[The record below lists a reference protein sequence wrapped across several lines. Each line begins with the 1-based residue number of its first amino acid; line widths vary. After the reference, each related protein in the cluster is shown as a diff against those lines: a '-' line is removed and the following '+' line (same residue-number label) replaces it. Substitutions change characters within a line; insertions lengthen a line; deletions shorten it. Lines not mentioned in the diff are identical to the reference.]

1 MYIQRIKL
9 KNWRNFTDLDV
20 QLRERVFLIGPN
32 ACGKSNFLDVF
43 RFLRDIADP
52 DGGGLQRAVKERG
65 GVLKLRSLYA
75 RRYPTIEIEVHLGAD
90 LSSPPQWIYSIGIKN
105 LKGGD
110 NPPILAWEKVW
121 ENNRIILNRPDKDDE
136 EDVKLLTQTALE
148 QLRFNREF
156 REIQVFFQSTL
167 YLHLVPQLLRYPDT
181 FEGATLRADPF
192 GKNFLERVIKT
203 PDKTR
208 KAWLSKIED
217 ALKVAV
223 PQMKQLTDIK
233 DDMGHPHLEAVYE
246 HWRPKAGKQREDQFS
261 DGTLRLIAL
270 FWSLLETRNSILLLE
285 EPELSLNAA
294 IVAKLP
300 AIIARLQ
307 KGKKSQVILSTHS
320 ADLLSDPGIDG
331 REVVMMQPRKE
342 GTEARV
348 VSSIPEIRQL
358 LEAGLTISETALPQT
373 APPNMQQLELE
384 LWS

>member
-105 LKGGD
+105 QKGGD

-203 PDKTR
+203 PEKTR

>member
-105 LKGGD
+105 KKGGD

-121 ENNRIILNRPDKDDE
+121 KNNNLVLHRPDEYDRDDE
-136 EDVKLLTQTALE
+136 KLLTQTALE
-148 QLRFNREF
+148 QLRFNRDF
-156 REIQVFFQSTL
+156 REIQTFFQSTL

-192 GKNFLERVIKT
+192 GKNFLERVIRT
-203 PDKTR
+203 PQKTR
-208 KAWLSKIED
+208 QAWLSKIED

-384 LWS
+384 FWS